1 MILRLMSLLAALA
14 FTRGGIASA
23 AEPLSYDDPGMHF
36 QAPDG
41 WTRIEL
47 RKPEGADQGSDDGAP
62 AAVFGWHA
70 GQTDQRTIVI
80 TIKPFSGTLAGF
92 ESQHESDLRGGS
104 GGTFVD
110 KRTQTTLPNGM
121 PMYVVR
127 VSQGNEIGRFI
138 RRYDYLIF
146 DGERGIDVAFIGR
159 QNDFDEKDV
168 QAALSS
174 LYVVTYP
181 RRRS

>member
-1 MILRLMSLLAALA
+1 MNLRVTSLLAALA
-14 FTRGGIASA
+14 LGLGGRTAA

-36 QAPDG
+36 RAPDG

-47 RKPEGADQGSDDGAP
+47 RKPEGADQDASDGAP
-62 AAVFGWHA
+62 VALFGWHA
-70 GQTDQRTIVI
+70 GQNDQRTIAI
-80 TIKPFSGTLAGF
+80 TIKPFSGTLAGL

-104 GGTFVD
+104 EGTFVD

-121 PMYVVR
+121 PIYVVR
-127 VSQGNEIGRFI
+127 VSQGSEVGHFI

-159 QNDFDEKDV
+159 PNDFDEKDV
-168 QAALSS
+168 QAALAS
-174 LYVVTYP
+174 LYVVAYP